1 MKASNNGE
9 YPILCETSPCVQRLN
24 HELSELPIYDPVSFA
39 GEFLLDRLEFQ
50 QLEETVVIHP
60 TCSNRKAG
68 HVVKMRDIAGKCAK
82 EVVLPHT
89 VTCCGTA
96 GDRGIFHPEL
106 PEKALKSLQSQIPKN
121 CSLGISNSR
130 TCELGLSMVSDVKFE
145 SLFHLLLKASKP
157 KN

>member
-1 MKASNNGE
+1 M
-9 YPILCETSPCVQRLN
+9 
-24 HELSELPIYDPVSFA
+24 
-39 GEFLLDRLEFQ
+39 
-50 QLEETVVIHP
+50 IHP

-68 HVVKMRDIAGKCAK
+68 HVVNIQAIAEKCVQ
-82 EVVLPHT
+82 EVVLPRT

-106 PEKALKSLQSQIPKN
+106 PEKALNSLQSQIPKN

-145 SLFHLLLKASKP
+145 SMFHLLLKALKP